1 MSCLD
6 ANQKWPKLQQITRI
20 TCRNDLGIVTTP
32 VQYCSIACYKN
43 GPRLDAE
50 MRNKIATSLEEI
62 LWEENVSSVNQNYM
76 GQIFRHSYAE
86 SGRIHGM
93 KY

>member
-1 MSCLD
+1 MAQVTADNKDNL
-6 ANQKWPKLQQITRI
+6 PKRSWNCDD
-20 TCRNDLGIVTTP
+20 TCAVLVTNS
-32 VQYCSIACYKN
+32 SIACYKN

-93 KY
+93 KD